1 MFQLSLSQSNKI
13 NHPSDA
19 SHMAHAYKS
28 SVQMFKQSIAS
39 HSNITRKQIS
49 HKLMKAT
56 LTTGCRLPVIDFSE
70 MSVCKKRLN
79 LTVLNG
85 Q

>member
-1 MFQLSLSQSNKI
+1 
-13 NHPSDA
+13 
-19 SHMAHAYKS
+19 
-28 SVQMFKQSIAS
+28 MFKQSIAS